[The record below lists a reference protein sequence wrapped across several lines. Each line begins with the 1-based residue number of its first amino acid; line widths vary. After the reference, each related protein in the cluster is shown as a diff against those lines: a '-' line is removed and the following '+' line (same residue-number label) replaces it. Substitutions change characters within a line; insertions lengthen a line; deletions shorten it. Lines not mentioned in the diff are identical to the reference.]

1 MRYHFVGNL
10 ILNIFLSKRFS
21 RVRVRVRVRVTVRV
35 RVMDERD
42 VRVRVRVRVRVIGII
57 TIMNHLL

>member
-10 ILNIFLSKRFS
+10 ILHIFLSKRFS

-35 RVMDERD
+35 RVRLGNRD
-42 VRVRVRVRVRVIGII
+42 HYYNEPLVLNR
-57 TIMNHLL
+57 